1 MSLIDLQSS
10 NFDFR
15 FWGASGAPKGAP
27 KIEVHG
33 TYPCMVSSKHPGTPT
48 PTIFVPP
55 PENQL
60 VLWNVSDGPCYNLTL
75 KEAVD
80 LAQNR
85 PIWRLMST
93 LWRYALLVVHA
104 SKEEAAKSKTTRS
117 LTDSQARPGWTT
129 SIRGQDSPWKSQ
141 TE

>member
-15 FWGASGAPKGAP
+15 FWGARGAPQRAP

-33 TYPCMVSSKHPGTPT
+33 TYPCMVSSEHPGTPT
-48 PTIFVPP
+48 ATIFVPP

-60 VLWNVSDGPCYNLTL
+60 VLCNVSDGPCYNLTL

-93 LWRYALLVVHA
+93 YGATH
-104 SKEEAAKSKTTRS
+104 S
-117 LTDSQARPGWTT
+117 
-129 SIRGQDSPWKSQ
+129 
-141 TE
+141 